1 MTRFRALLVALTIVI
16 GGAAISHAHVAL
28 VYPTGGESFT
38 AGDNV
43 DIQWMIEI
51 DHGDC
56 DWDLYFSTDNG
67 ATWTTIVENLPK
79 ANLDYNWTVPNSPT
93 TQGIVRV
100 VQDNYSQP
108 IYDSWS
114 GALTV
119 QSIAPVPTGSVW
131 TWGILAIL
139 LAGGAMLALRTKRQP
154 AKEKTRR

>member
-1 MTRFRALLVALTIVI
+1 MTRFRALLIALTIVVV
-16 GGAAISHAHVAL
+16 GAGLSQAHVAL
-28 VYPTGGESFT
+28 TYPTGGESFT
-38 AGDNV
+38 PGDVV
-43 DIQWMIEI
+43 DIQWIIEI

-67 ATWTTIVENLPK
+67 STWTTIVENLPK

-114 GALTV
+114 GAITV
-119 QSIAPVPTGSVW
+119 SSAEPVPSGSVW
-131 TWGILAIL
+131 SWVVLAFFMAGGGALAIRRR
-139 LAGGAMLALRTKRQP
+139 LAKVKSGR
-154 AKEKTRR
+154 